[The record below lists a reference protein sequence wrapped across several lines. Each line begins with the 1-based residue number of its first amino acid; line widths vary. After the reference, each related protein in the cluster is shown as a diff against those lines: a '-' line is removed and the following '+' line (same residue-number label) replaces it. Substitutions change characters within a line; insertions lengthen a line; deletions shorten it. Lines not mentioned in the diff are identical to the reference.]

1 MPTDRLTPLDTTFL
15 HLEDGSTSHMHL
27 GGVMLFEGD
36 APPYDDLLAAI
47 ERRLHLVPRYRQRLV
62 FSRFGLA
69 EPEWADDPHFNLE
82 FHVRHTALPRPG
94 GERQLRALAGRVFSQ
109 RLDRDRPLWEMWLVE
124 RLENGRFALISK
136 THHAL
141 VDGISGVDIGTVL
154 FDTEPVADDAG
165 RPPRPWIPR
174 PLPPPAET
182 FAGAVAHRILAPAA
196 ALRSAVDQASRPA
209 ELLDTMRTAAGG
221 LGAMLGTVLHPAPA
235 SPYNVPIGPHRRF
248 TWVDCSLDEVRAV
261 KNALGGTVNDVVLT
275 AVAGALRRHLRRRG
289 TDVDDL
295 ELIAM
300 VPVSVRSDI
309 ERGALGNKVS
319 SMFAPLPVN
328 IADPVERLHRVSDAM
343 RGLKESGQAVGA
355 AMLTQISGLAPP
367 TIIAQAA
374 RLAASSRTFN
384 LTVTNVPGPQIAF
397 YMLGRRLLELAPFV
411 PLAPNHALGIAI
423 ISYNGN
429 LCFGLAGDYDVLH
442 DLDDIARDLRA
453 EVRALVTAAGGN
465 HDKPSRA
472 AKRSAAVGKSVTPA
486 RKKGGARA
494 PIAR

>member
-1 MPTDRLTPLDTTFL
+1 MANDRLTALDTTFL

-36 APPYDDLLAAI
+36 PPAYDDLIAAI

-62 FSRFGLA
+62 FPPFRLA

-109 RLDRDRPLWEMWLVE
+109 RMDRDRPLWEMWLVE
-124 RLENGRFALISK
+124 RVEGNRFAVISK

-141 VDGISGVDIGTVL
+141 VDGISGVDIATVL
-154 FDTEPVADDAG
+154 FDPEPVAADAG

-174 PLPPPAET
+174 PLPPPAEA
-182 FAGAVAHRILAPAA
+182 FASSLAHSVLAPAA
-196 ALRSAVDQASRPA
+196 AVRSALDRASRPA
-209 ELLDTMRTAAGG
+209 ELLDAAMTAAGG
-221 LGAMLGTVLHPAPA
+221 MRAMLSTVLHPAPPT
-235 SPYNVPIGPHRRF
+235 PYNVPIGPHRRF
-248 TWVDCSLDEVRAV
+248 TWVDSQLDEVKGV
-261 KNALGGTVNDVVLT
+261 KKALGGTVNDVVLA
-275 AVAGALRRHLRRRG
+275 AVSGALRRHLRRRG
-289 TDVDDL
+289 VDVDDL
-295 ELIAM
+295 ALIAM

-328 IADPVERLHRVSDAM
+328 IADPVERLHKVSDSM
-343 RGLKESGQAVGA
+343 RGLKEGGQAVGA

-367 TIIAQAA
+367 TILAQAT
-374 RLAASSRTFN
+374 RLAAASRTFN
-384 LTVTNVPGPQIAF
+384 LTVTNVPGPQIPF
-397 YMLGRRLLELAPFV
+397 YMLGHKLLEIAPFV
-411 PLAPNHALGIAI
+411 PLAAEHALGIAI

-442 DLDDIARDLRA
+442 DIEDVAHDLRA
-453 EVRALVTAAGGN
+453 ELRALVAAAGGN

-472 AKRSAAVGKSVTPA
+472 KARPVERAAKASTRKGTP
-486 RKKGGARA
+486 RA
-494 PIAR
+494 PVAR